1 MTQNGERTGNH
12 DWSNNQYFLSG
23 KLEALDVAGE
33 WFLQQSD
40 NRLFFFPP
48 QTAAAAGTCA
58 PPLPGTMEYKARDF
72 VITQV
77 QSTISLS

>member
-58 PPLPGTMEYKARDF
+58 PPLPGTICASCFPLQMAA
-72 VITQV
+72 VV
-77 QSTISLS
+77 